1 MMTPYEST
9 THQELQKWQKKMQK
23 RPGMLDKLSKKVQD
37 KINSYIPEKVHN
49 AITTAIKQMI
59 RGVLFG
65 AQYITKKPS
74 VDKSKSLEEKDNKA
88 EEQIS
93 FYQKTA
99 AVEGGLTGAG
109 GILWGLADFPL
120 LIGIKMKL
128 LFDLAATYGYDVKDY
143 KERLYILYIFQ
154 LAFSSRKHM
163 NDTYRHIADWDVMAK
178 TLPDDIHQLDW
189 RTLQQEYRDYLD
201 IAKMAQL
208 VPVIGAPVGA
218 VVNYQLLRK
227 LGDTAKNAY
236 RMRYFRT
243 QLLHP
248 ENSVSKTT

>member
-1 MMTPYEST
+1 MTTYET
-9 THQELQKWQKKMQK
+9 TARQELEKWQKKMQK
-23 RPGMLDKLSKKVQD
+23 HPGILDKLSKKVQD
-37 KINSYIPEKVHN
+37 KINGYIPEKVHN
-49 AITTAIKQMI
+49 AITAAIKQMI

-65 AQYITKKPS
+65 AQYITKKPLS
-74 VDKSKSLEEKDNKA
+74 DKLLEERDGKA

-120 LIGIKMKL
+120 LIGIKIKL

-154 LAFSSRKHM
+154 LAFSSRGHM
-163 NDTYRHIADWDVMAK
+163 NQTYQQIASWNETMK
-178 TLPDDIHQLDW
+178 TLPEDINQLDW

-218 VVNYQLLRK
+218 VVNYRLLRK

-236 RMRYFRT
+236 RMRHFQRD
-243 QLLHP
+243 
-248 ENSVSKTT
+248 EI